1 MADPLAPVAA
11 FPPLPPSFRGRAREL
26 ATLSALIRR
35 DHPTALA
42 LVGGGGSGKST
53 LAAALGHRLMR
64 HFKRRVAWIRIGGW
78 DPTTVLEMIAFGL
91 GHSPG
96 EHPERAVRRAIGST
110 PALLVLD
117 NHESDAA
124 TAAVLSRLR
133 GLPVSWI
140 LTARRCLLGGITVFP
155 VVPPLI
161 ERREILFPR
170 VAKLTPMLR
179 WNAVALDLADGLV
192 AAGRAS
198 LAELELALSKAGV
211 DRVVPMAHEDDIP
224 EVRVIVMAA
233 LARLGR
239 AEKRLLATL
248 ASSRG
253 DAIGTEALLAIS
265 RTGAAGPEAL
275 RTLRS
280 IRMIQEPLAGRYT
293 LHATVRAALERT
305 LKLDPS
311 RVVTFYL
318 RYFESEP
325 QRVAEDPTQLFAL
338 MDWAQD
344 AGDVAQILRVHAL
357 AEALRDSTRRP
368 VVSASTARTNTPLRS
383 FPASTARATATAKP
397 TTSPTT
403 DSTFGIPHSPTP

>member
-1 MADPLAPVAA
+1 M
-11 FPPLPPSFRGRAREL
+11 
-26 ATLSALIRR
+26 SALIRR

-42 LVGGGGSGKST
+42 LLGGGGSGKST

-78 DPTTVLEMIAFGL
+78 DPVTVLEMIAFGL
-91 GHSPG
+91 GQAPG
-96 EHPERAVRRAIGST
+96 ERPEHAVRQAIGST

-124 TAAVLSRLR
+124 TAAVLRRLR
-133 GLPVSWI
+133 GLPVSWV
-140 LTARRCLLGGITVFP
+140 LTARRCLLGGITIFP

-170 VAKLTPMLR
+170 VARLTPILR

-192 AAGRAS
+192 AARRATVVE
-198 LAELELALSKAGV
+198 LALALSKAGV

-224 EVRVIVMAA
+224 EVRAIVMAA
-233 LARLGR
+233 LARLGP
-239 AEKRLLATL
+239 AEKRILATL

-253 DAIGTEALLAIS
+253 DAISTSALLSIS

-280 IRMIQEPLAGRYT
+280 IRMVQEPLAGRYT
-293 LHATVRAALERT
+293 LHATVRAALERV

-311 RVVTFYL
+311 RVVSFYL
-318 RYFESEP
+318 RHFEAEP

-338 MDWAQD
+338 MDWAQEG
-344 AGDVAQILRVHAL
+344 GDVGQIVRVHAL
-357 AEALRDSTRRP
+357 GEALRELKRG
-368 VVSASTARTNTPLRS
+368 A
-383 FPASTARATATAKP
+383 
-397 TTSPTT
+397 
-403 DSTFGIPHSPTP
+403 G